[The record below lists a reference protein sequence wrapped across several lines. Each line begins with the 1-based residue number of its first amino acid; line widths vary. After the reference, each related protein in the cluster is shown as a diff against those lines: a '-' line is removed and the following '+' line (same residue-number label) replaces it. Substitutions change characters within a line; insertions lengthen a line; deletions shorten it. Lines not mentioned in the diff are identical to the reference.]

1 MKFARIFVSKILVV
15 SAVALLCSAHI
26 ASAQTV
32 QIPFGSAFAGLPTG
46 GSGVLCATSIPTF
59 KGALVGDGCL
69 PSQATLNAPSSTAID
84 AYGNI
89 YISDYGDKLIRV
101 IYQGGPALTAAL
113 IAASPA
119 IPNFRPIPGR
129 IYTLAGSLPSSITT
143 TGSPK
148 LAYCNGA
155 ATGTVAVSTNGDGC
169 PATEAYVQPR
179 GMSIDASGN
188 IFFANLA
195 GGESFRVLYVGGS
208 AVASLITLLNPSV
221 TSPQVGF
228 LYSISGSSTA
238 GFAGDGANARAAQFE
253 NVRDVVV
260 DPSGNL
266 YISDGNSVGSL
277 TNNDVREINA
287 TTGIITTIAG
297 GQQTKATACTQGSGA
312 ALFGGDS
319 GPASAAALNS
329 PYSMF
334 MDASSNLY
342 IADSCNGR
350 LRVIYAGGTIPGISN
365 PVVGNIYTVAGGGT
379 LTAAT
384 NVPATQLS
392 ITLMQSAGIDAAG
405 NLYVADNTNRYI
417 WQINPK
423 TGIATI
429 FGGLGVSTAT
439 PPVSI
444 PAPAAGKYCGASATS
459 GPTSTDSIGDG
470 CPSTEAS
477 VSPSLRLI
485 GDNSGNVYEIESS
498 AGILRQFS
506 LNNLFP
512 PTNVGSSATQPLA
525 FNASATDT
533 FTLQGT
539 AASEFSDA
547 GGGTCAQTAAP
558 TSTVCVYNVLFK
570 PTEAG
575 TREGSLRLGS
585 GLAVARLG
593 GTGQASSIAV
603 DPGTQMAIGS
613 GLTAQGL
620 AVDLSDN
627 LYVADAAGKQV
638 VLIASPV
645 SSPTPLLTGLNN
657 PNQVALDG
665 DGNLYVAD
673 TGNNRIAEKPANGS
687 ASVSL
692 GTGLSAPQG
701 LAIDRAG
708 NLYIADTGNNRVVEI
723 AGGGTQ
729 SVLPISGLSQPTRLA
744 IDAAG
749 DLFVADTGNNRIV
762 ELPANQGQSVVNFG
776 TASFT
781 PAGVAVDAAGDLY
794 VADSSGLQV
803 LELLAGTTNT
813 DPLVTGLKK
822 PADLAIDFNGSL
834 FVADSQATDVV
845 LDTRALGA
853 IHFPLTNVGQT
864 SPTSISLDNTGN
876 STLTFPGPQ
885 LTTASGATAD
895 FSVAPASSNGC
906 SLTSTTA
913 AGANCLLTTSFSPA
927 ARGTFS
933 EILAFN
939 ANAANSGTAGSSF
952 ALLTGTGAQ
961 LYPTTTAIAITSPAS
976 APSTVPFGT
985 PVILAATVTLSQSG
999 GTPAGTI
1006 VLSVD
1011 GKAQPPVVFGSGTTT
1026 VTLNL
1031 PVGTHV
1037 ISAQFSGDT
1046 VYASSSA
1053 SLSYTVTKAVS
1064 TTALTLTPS
1073 APGGNPTITFAASI
1087 TSATAT
1093 GETGTVSFYAGTSL
1107 LGSSTV
1113 ASNKASYVSTSVTFA
1128 SNSFTAVYSGDAN
1141 FATSTSPAVQ
1151 PSPDFAISSSGTI
1164 LATAQ
1169 GGVATAA
1176 VTITPLF
1183 NMSSSITPSCTNLPA
1198 YAVCRFLPT
1207 TIAVSG
1213 TAPVGVS
1220 VEIYTNVPT
1229 NIAATRTERHT
1240 RIAVAML
1247 SPWGLGM
1254 LLFAGRRRRPHL
1266 RLLSLL
1272 LFLACGIVASVG
1284 LSGCAKSSSILPA
1297 TPAGTQ
1303 SIGVTFTST
1312 GTATVAHAL
1321 NFTFT
1326 VNTP

>member
-1 MKFARIFVSKILVV
+1 MKFARTFASKILVV
-15 SAVALLCSAHI
+15 SAVALCCARI

-69 PSQATLNAPSSTAID
+69 PGQATLNAPSSTAID

-101 IYQGGPALTAAL
+101 LYQGGPALTAAL

-119 IPNFRPIPGR
+119 IPNFTPIPGR
-129 IYTLAGSLPSSITT
+129 IYTLAGAAQATISQTQQ
-143 TGSPK
+143 TGGAK
-148 LAYCNGA
+148 AYYCNLLGS
-155 ATGTVAVSTNGDGC
+155 GTVGLASNGDGC
-169 PATEAYVQPR
+169 PGTESYIQPR
-179 GMSIDASGN
+179 GISIDANGN
-188 IFFANLA
+188 VFFANLA
-195 GGESFRVLYVGGS
+195 GGSGMRVLYVGGA
-208 AVASLITLLNPSV
+208 AVASLITTLNSTV
-221 TSPQVGF
+221 TSPQIGYV
-228 LYSISGSSTA
+228 YSITGASTA
-238 GFAGDGANARAAQFE
+238 GFSGDGANARAAAFE

-266 YISDGNSVGSL
+266 YISDGNSSGSL

-297 GQQTKATACTQGSGA
+297 GEQTKATACTQGSGA
-312 ALFGGDS
+312 ALFSGDG

-350 LRVIYAGGTIPGISN
+350 LRVIYAGGIIPGISN

-423 TGIATI
+423 TGIATV

-439 PPVSI
+439 PPVAI
-444 PAPAAGKYCGASATS
+444 AAPAAGKYCGASATS
-459 GPTSTDSIGDG
+459 GPTSTDSLGDG
-470 CPSTEAS
+470 CPATEAA

-485 GDNSGNVYEIESS
+485 GDNSGNIYEIESS
-498 AGILRQFS
+498 GGILRQFS

-512 PTNVGSSATQPLA
+512 PTNVGSGTTQPLA
-525 FNASATDT
+525 FNTSATDA
-533 FTLQGT
+533 FTLEG
-539 AASEFSDA
+539 AATSEFSDA
-547 GGGTCAQTAAP
+547 GGGTCAPTTAP
-558 TSTVCVYNVLFK
+558 TSNVCVYNVLFK

-575 TREGSLRLGS
+575 TREGSLRLGA
-585 GLAVARLG
+585 GLALARLG
-593 GTGQASSIAV
+593 GTGLASSISV
-603 DPGTQMAIGS
+603 DPGTQTTVAS
-613 GLTAQGL
+613 SLTPQGI
-620 AVDLSDN
+620 AVDLAGN
-627 LYVADAAGKQV
+627 TYIADGAGKQL
-638 VLIASPV
+638 VLLAPGATATTSV
-645 SSPTPLLTGLNN
+645 LTGLNN
-657 PNQVALDG
+657 PHQVALDG
-665 DGNLYVAD
+665 DGNVYVAD
-673 TGNNRIAEKPANGS
+673 TGNNRIAEKPASGS
-687 ASVSL
+687 PSVSF

-708 NLYIADTGNNRVVEI
+708 NLYIADTGNNRIVEI
-723 AGGGTQ
+723 AGGGAQ
-729 SVLPISGLSQPTRLA
+729 SVLPISGLSQPTRMA

-762 ELPANQGQSVVNFG
+762 ELPANQGQTTLNFG
-776 TASFT
+776 STTFT
-781 PAGVAVDAAGDLY
+781 PAGVAVDAAGNVY
-794 VADSSGLQV
+794 VADSSALQV
-803 LELLAGTTNT
+803 IELLAGTTNT
-813 DPLVTGLKK
+813 DPLIAALKK
-822 PADLAIDFNGSL
+822 PADLAIDVNGSL
-834 FVADSQATDVV
+834 YVADSLAPGVIVDN
-845 LDTRALGA
+845 RALGA
-853 IHFPLTNVGQT
+853 IGFALTNVGQT
-864 SPTSISLDNTGN
+864 SPAPISVANTGN
-876 STLTFPGPQ
+876 LALTFPGPQ
-885 LTTASGATAD
+885 LTTATGATAD
-895 FSVAPASSNGC
+895 YSVATASSNGC
-906 SLTSTTA
+906 SLTSSTSP
-913 AGANCLLTTSFSPA
+913 GANCLLTASFLPA

-933 EILAFN
+933 ETLSFVT
-939 ANAANSGTAGSSF
+939 NAANSSAAQAFLS
-952 ALLTGTGAQ
+952 GTGAQ
-961 LYPTTTAIAITSPAS
+961 LIPTTTAIAITSPAS
-976 APSTVPFGT
+976 SPSTVPFGT

-1011 GKAQPPVVFGSGTTT
+1011 GKAQAPVAFGSGTASA
-1026 VTLNL
+1026 TLNL

-1064 TTALTLTPS
+1064 TTVLTLTPS
-1073 APGGNPTITFAASI
+1073 APGGNPTITFAASV

-1093 GETGTVSFYAGTSL
+1093 GETGTISFYAGTTL
-1107 LGSSTV
+1107 LGTSAV

-1141 FATSTSPAVQ
+1141 FATSTSAAVQ

-1213 TAPVGVS
+1213 TSPIGVS
-1220 VEIYTNVPT
+1220 VEIYTNVPP
-1229 NIAATRTERHT
+1229 NIGEVRTERNNS
-1240 RIAVAML
+1240 IAFAL
-1247 SPWGLGM
+1247 LAPWGLGI
-1254 LLFAGRRRRPHL
+1254 LLFARRRSGL

-1272 LFLACGIVASVG
+1272 LLLACGVGASIG
-1284 LSGCAKSSSILPA
+1284 FTGCANSSATTPA
-1297 TPAGTQ
+1297 TPTGTQ
-1303 SIGVTFTST
+1303 SISVGFTST
-1312 GTATVAHAL
+1312 GATAVTHAL

-1326 VNTP
+1326 VSTP